1 MNGGFEEL
9 DLLTIASLIIGYE
22 NLIENRAQN
31 AYNDVNASNSQQAK
45 FLLQEI
51 YRKFDEQNVML
62 RKILDEV
69 RKHENY

>member
-9 DLLTIASLIIGYE
+9 DLLTVMSLIIGYE
-22 NLIENRAQN
+22 NLMENRSQSAH
-31 AYNDVNASNSQQAK
+31 NDVNASNSQQAK

-62 RKILDEV
+62 KEILDEV
-69 RKHENY
+69 RKHEDH

>member
-9 DLLTIASLIIGYE
+9 DLLTVISLIIGYE
-22 NLIENRAQN
+22 NLMENRSQN
-31 AYNDVNASNSQQAK
+31 AHNDVNVSNSQQAK

-62 RKILDEV
+62 KEILNEV
-69 RKHENY
+69 RKHEDH

>member
-9 DLLTIASLIIGYE
+9 DLLTVVSLIIGYE
-22 NLIENRAQN
+22 NLVENRAQS
-31 AYNDVNASNSQQAK
+31 AHNDVNASNSQQAK

-51 YRKFDEQNVML
+51 HRKFDEQNVML
-62 RKILDEV
+62 REILDEV

>member
-62 RKILDEV
+62 REILDEV
-69 RKHENY
+69 RKHGNY

>member
-9 DLLTIASLIIGYE
+9 DLLTIVSLIIGYE

-31 AYNDVNASNSQQAK
+31 AHNDVNASNSQQAK

-51 YRKFDEQNVML
+51 HRKFDEQSVML
-62 RKILDEV
+62 REILDEV

>member
-9 DLLTIASLIIGYE
+9 DLLTIVSLIIGYE
-22 NLIENRAQN
+22 NLIENRSQSAH
-31 AYNDVNASNSQQAK
+31 NDVNASNSQQAK

-62 RKILDEV
+62 REILDEV

>member
-9 DLLTIASLIIGYE
+9 DLLTVMSLIIGYE
-22 NLIENRAQN
+22 NLIENRSQSAH
-31 AYNDVNASNSQQAK
+31 NDVNASNSQQAK

-62 RKILDEV
+62 KEILDEV
-69 RKHENY
+69 RKHEDH

>member
-9 DLLTIASLIIGYE
+9 DLLTVISLIIGYE
-22 NLIENRAQN
+22 NLMENRSQSAH
-31 AYNDVNASNSQQAK
+31 NDVNASNSQQAK

-62 RKILDEV
+62 KEILDEV
-69 RKHENY
+69 RKHEDH